1 MFSHTRYLLL
11 DRHLEGY
18 HLLPAQELIGKCRNL
33 SPSTNVRAVCTE
45 RAKFHNHLAR
55 LRKTSMESTEERQ
68 HFSADVQNVSYAHG
82 FSETKVFL
90 YDMAQLEDKNQ
101 NRSDILLDDLR
112 SFLRVTKPFSQKV
125 RKEKRIVSNAIRID
139 ICDVE
144 YDHLR
149 EVLLVTGVEASRW
162 IRRVFFHAEGVTVSS
177 PDFMDQLLAKWE
189 EDPCEERR
197 AKSNASLSRPD
208 RTT

>member
-1 MFSHTRYLLL
+1 MFSHPSNLLL
-11 DRHLEGY
+11 DRQLEGY

-33 SPSTNVRAVCTE
+33 SPSKNVRAVCTE

-55 LRKTSMESTEERQ
+55 LGKTSMQSAEERQ
-68 HFSADVQNVSYAHG
+68 HFSADVQNVSYAHV
-82 FSETKVFL
+82 FSSTKVFL

-101 NRSDILLDDLR
+101 VNSHNFLEDLR
-112 SFLRVTKPFSQKV
+112 NFLRVTKPFSQKV
-125 RKEKRIVSNAIRID
+125 RVRKRRVSNATRID

-149 EVLLVTGVEASRW
+149 EVLLDTGVKASRW
-162 IRRVFFHAEGVTVSS
+162 IRRFFVHAEGVTVSS

>member
-1 MFSHTRYLLL
+1 
-11 DRHLEGY
+11 
-18 HLLPAQELIGKCRNL
+18 
-33 SPSTNVRAVCTE
+33 
-45 RAKFHNHLAR
+45 
-55 LRKTSMESTEERQ
+55 MESTEERQ

-162 IRRVFFHAEGVTVSS
+162 IRRFFVHAEGVTVSS